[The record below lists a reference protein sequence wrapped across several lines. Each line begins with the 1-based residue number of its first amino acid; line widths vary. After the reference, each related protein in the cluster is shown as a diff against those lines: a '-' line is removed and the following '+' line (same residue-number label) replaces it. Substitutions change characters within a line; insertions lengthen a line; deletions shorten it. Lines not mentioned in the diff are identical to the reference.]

1 VTDLIAAEMAR
12 LVEERQAQRDQVS
25 RLREENRTLRTD
37 YDDLHMKHEDELLSN
52 AGWKKERA
60 RLESQVVDLQQA
72 RDVSLAAQTEQQS
85 QIVALHSQVRELR
98 TVLDE
103 AEADRQLLQKARRAL
118 QAELEGIKL
127 DHVDSSRIT
136 NATEMQKLQLRKQ
149 DLERSV
155 AEYRDR
161 EELAVSRLRAAEARA
176 SDSVQELGRVRVE
189 ATELEKQN
197 VSALSL
203 YEISYSRCISLPLGT
218 RSRRFNHE

>member
-1 VTDLIAAEMAR
+1 VTNLIAAEMAR

-197 VSALSL
+197 VSALLL
-203 YEISYSRCISLPLGT
+203 YEISYSRYISLP
-218 RSRRFNHE
+218 

>member
-197 VSALSL
+197 VSALFL
-203 YEISYSRCISLPLGT
+203 YEISYSRYISLP
-218 RSRRFNHE
+218 